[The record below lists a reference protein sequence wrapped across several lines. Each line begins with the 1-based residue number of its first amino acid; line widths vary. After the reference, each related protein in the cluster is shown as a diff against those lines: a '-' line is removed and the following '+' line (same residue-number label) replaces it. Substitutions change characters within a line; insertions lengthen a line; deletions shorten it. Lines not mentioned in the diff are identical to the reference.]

1 MKTTYTYVKLIVLF
15 IFLSHS
21 SQVNSQET
29 CRETL
34 ERAETLFDQGF
45 IEKIPELL
53 EECINYGLGKQDR
66 IRARRLIILAHL
78 FDNNFTEAELAMTE
92 FLKEVPEYQP
102 QANDPAEF
110 TALFSSFRT
119 FPFLS
124 IGAFIG
130 ANISNAT
137 MLEPY
142 GPYNIN
148 ESGNFSI
155 TTPQYQI
162 GAGAS
167 IFLSNRWE
175 LNLESV
181 YTRTNFAYSNLQY
194 GFAQVENEETHQR
207 LEFPVSFTFNF
218 PGSQWTPFL
227 RLGASYG
234 LIISASG
241 NYKRSYLNTGSTIHD
256 PVEIQGVDI
265 SGQRSTNSL
274 NAVIGS
280 GLKYRI
286 PRGFLVFDLR
296 YNYGLSDLVN
306 NENRWDQETVFTYY
320 HTDSDFQLDYF
331 TFSIG
336 FQYSFF
342 KSKKL

>member
-1 MKTTYTYVKLIVLF
+1 MKTTYTCVKLIVLF

-21 SQVNSQET
+21 LDVSSQDT

-34 ERAETLFDQGF
+34 ERAETLFDQGI
-45 IEKIPELL
+45 IEKIPDLL
-53 EECINYGLGKQDR
+53 EDCINNGFGKQDR

-78 FDNNFTEAELAMTE
+78 FDNNFDEAETAMTD
-92 FLKEVPEYQP
+92 FLRDVPGYQP

-110 TALFSSFRT
+110 SALFSSFRT

-130 ANISNAT
+130 ANLSQAT
-137 MLEPY
+137 MLESY

-175 LNLESV
+175 LNLESI
-181 YTRTNFAYSNLQY
+181 YTRTNFAYNNLQY
-194 GFAQVENEETHQR
+194 GFAQIENEETHQR
-207 LEFPVSFTFNF
+207 LDFPITFTFNF
-218 PGSQWTPFL
+218 PGNRWTPFL

-241 NYKRSYLNTGSTIHD
+241 DYKRSHINTGSLVFD
-256 PVEIQGVDI
+256 PLEIRGVDI
-265 SGQRSTNSL
+265 SNQRSTNSL
-274 NAVIGS
+274 NAIVGS
-280 GLKYRI
+280 GVKYRI
-286 PRGFLVFDLR
+286 PRGFLIFDLR

-306 NENRWDQETVFTYY
+306 NENRWDQETVFSYY